1 MSNEFKEWEIDR
13 ICEIV
18 LDRGFMDRVE
28 DVQLG
33 LHQSIAYGRK
43 NGEPVCVAVWLDMDE
58 CEWKVEHREL
68 AK

>member
-13 ICEIV
+13 ICEVV

-33 LHQSIAYGRK
+33 AYQSIARGRK
-43 NGEPVCVAVWLDMDE
+43 NGEPVCVAVWFDMDE
-58 CEWKVEHREL
+58 CEWKVEHRESN
-68 AK
+68 